1 MSSLSS
7 STSRKK
13 AIKMIILG
21 FAGPFILIII
31 STILYG
37 IINAIFGIFGAN
49 EIVEVITNIIFLL
62 VGIIAVIGI
71 FSWGPIIGIM
81 GIIQLNKSKGTK

>member
-1 MSSLSS
+1 M
-7 STSRKK
+7 
-13 AIKMIILG
+13 G

-81 GIIQLNKSKGTK
+81 GIIQLNKSKETK